1 MNKTKPQP
9 KISIVTACLNHG
21 EYLEDAI
28 LSVMRQGYS
37 NFEHIVVDGVSK
49 DNTLEVLKR
58 YPHVRWISEPDRG
71 QSDALNKGF
80 RMATGDL
87 VGWMNADE
95 YYMPDAFA
103 AMAKAAV
110 ENPKIDVFYGDV
122 LFVDK
127 DGRLQRSKTAHDFD
141 FNVLLYYGCFVVTA
155 TTFFRRQ
162 IFEEQ
167 MMLDMD
173 YRVVMDF
180 EYFVRLASQGKKFQ
194 YVNQIIGAFRWLGT
208 NASLQHTR
216 RRMERLR
223 VQRTW
228 SPRKMSDRGYDT
240 LAKLYQTKR
249 LLMKTLN
256 GAYPKEWRVLRHAPK
271 QTLWFRTYDSFE
283 TCRKLMYTRHS
294 QAMHPKLAS

>member
-1 MNKTKPQP
+1 MTSRSNAP

-28 LSVMRQGYS
+28 LSVMRQGYP
-37 NFEHIVVDGVSK
+37 NFEHIVIDGVSK
-49 DNTLEVLKR
+49 DNTIEVLKR

-80 RMATGDL
+80 KMATGDL

-95 YYMPDAFA
+95 FYMPGAFA
-103 AMAKAAV
+103 AMAKAAAA
-110 ENPKIDVFYGDV
+110 NPKSDVFYGDV

-141 FNVLLYYGCFVVTA
+141 FNVLLYYGCFIITA

-162 IFEEQ
+162 IFDEQ

-180 EYFVRLASQGKKFQ
+180 EYFVRLASQGKKFK

-216 RRMERLR
+216 RRNERLR

-228 SPRKMSDRGYDT
+228 SPRKMSDRGYDA
-240 LAKLYQTKR
+240 LAKFYQTKR
-249 LLMKTLN
+249 LLMKTFN
-256 GAYPKEWRVLRHAPK
+256 GAYRKEFRVLRHAPK
-271 QTLWFRTYDSFE
+271 QTLWFRTHQSFE
-283 TCRKLMYTRHS
+283 TCRSLMSKRQPRTMDPNF
-294 QAMHPKLAS
+294 AT